1 MERKRNKATLNTA
14 TPPRVERR
22 KMDRRHPRTERDA
35 PLASHLSLLE
45 PVYFPFEL

>member
-1 MERKRNKATLNTA
+1 MERKRHKAMLNI

-22 KMDRRHPRTERDA
+22 KTDRRQPRPERETA
-35 PLASHLSLLE
+35 SASHLSLLE